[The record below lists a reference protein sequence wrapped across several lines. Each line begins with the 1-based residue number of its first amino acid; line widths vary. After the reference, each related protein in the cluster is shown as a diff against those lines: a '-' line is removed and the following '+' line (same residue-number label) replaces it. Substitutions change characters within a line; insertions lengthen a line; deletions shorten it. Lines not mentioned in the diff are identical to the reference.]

1 MDRSFIHASTHSRAR
16 ARARAYPNTFIHAC
30 MHTWMDRHIRTHT
43 HTRTHTQSA
52 THVREGTVAAEDLRA
67 AQVSAKVTA
76 AEEHSQEKLDYIGFQ
91 EYVTQEPWPNGLPHV
106 DESIA
111 AWYLGVRAPLPC
123 ACACLPR
130 LPRDIPLAWRSHC
143 RRTIGI
149 CARPSLRSAPPML
162 HSRYICMLVHGRM
175 HTCKH
180 MRTYTQAHTPICV
193 QLQAELDALCA
204 RACACAS
211 RARTH
216 LLQIGSK
223 TSCKPRSAADAT
235 PSARTLRHAHKH
247 ARTHSSTVCVCMS
260 SARTHTFTQPH
271 AGRGGAGR

>member
-1 MDRSFIHASTHSRAR
+1 M
-16 ARARAYPNTFIHAC
+16 
-30 MHTWMDRHIRTHT
+30 
-43 HTRTHTQSA
+43 
-52 THVREGTVAAEDLRA
+52 
-67 AQVSAKVTA
+67 
-76 AEEHSQEKLDYIGFQ
+76 
-91 EYVTQEPWPNGLPHV
+91 PWPNGLPPV

-111 AWYLGVRAPLPC
+111 AWYLTVRAPLPC

-149 CARPSLRSAPPML
+149 CARPSLRSAPPVL

-193 QLQAELDALCA
+193 QLQAELDSLCA
-204 RACACAS
+204 RARACAYP
-211 RARTH
+211 ARTQ
-216 LLQIGSK
+216 LLQVGSK

-260 SARTHTFTQPH
+260 SAHTHVHATARRSRRSRSMRIRVVKLQSPRT
-271 AGRGGAGR
+271 RSRMRKR